1 MCLCL
6 NTGIDAEEWRE
17 EVWRDVPVARKE
29 CGLNFWEIDQIDN
42 PGRIGSLF
50 LETFYVLIFAVK

>member
-1 MCLCL
+1 MILCLCL

-42 PGRIGSLF
+42 PGRIG
-50 LETFYVLIFAVK
+50 